1 MADYDLIVIGAGP
14 GGYVAAIRAAQ
25 LGMNVACVEKEES
38 LGGTC
43 LNIGCI
49 PSKALLNSS
58 EKYIEFTKHA
68 EEHGIKS
75 EKINLDLSKLML
87 RKDNIVKKLTS
98 GVGFLFKKNKI
109 THLKGNVSFVDK
121 NNIKIKSSKEIIIS
135 AKNFIIA
142 TGSSAIDIPSI
153 PIDEKNIVS
162 STGALS
168 LSSVP
173 KTMLVVGGGYIGLEM
188 GSVWSRLGSKV
199 MVIEALNRIVPNMDG
214 EIASQYMKSLQK
226 QGLEFKLLHKLIS
239 AKSNKNEVEVEIQSL
254 NDNKKSKEKFN
265 IVLMSVGRKPNTEGL
280 GLEKIGIKLNDQ
292 KSIKIDK
299 QYKTN
304 VEGIYA
310 IGDVAP
316 GPMLAHKAEEEGV
329 ACVEIIN
336 GQKSHINYDTIPAIV
351 YTNPEIAWAGLTETE
366 AKANAIKV
374 EVTRYPWAASGRAQA
389 IGATDGLTK
398 LLIDPDTDRVLGCG
412 IVGVGAGEL
421 IAEAVLAIEMGCE
434 ARDITEAIHPHPT
447 LSETVMN
454 AGELFFGSAVEMY
467 KPKRS

>member
-87 RKDNIVKKLTS
+87 RKDKIVKKLTS

-121 NNIKIKSSKEIIIS
+121 SNIKIKSSKEITIS

-173 KTMLVVGGGYIGLEM
+173 QTMLVVGGGYIGLEM

-199 MVIEALNRIVPNMDG
+199 IVIEALDRIVPNMDG
-214 EIASQYMKSLQK
+214 EIASQFLKSLQK

-280 GLEKIGIKLNDQ
+280 GLEKIGVKLNDQ

-310 IGDVAP
+310 IGDVVP

-351 YTNPEIAWAGLTETE
+351 YTNPEVASVGKTEE
-366 AKANAIKV
+366 QLKELKIEYKVGKFPFMAN
-374 EVTRYPWAASGRAQA
+374 GRALTTSA
-389 IGATDGLTK
+389 SEGFVKILADKKTDSILGAHIIGHD
-398 LLIDPDTDRVLGCG
+398 
-412 IVGVGAGEL
+412 AGQL
-421 IAEAVLAIEMGCE
+421 IAEVVTTMEFGGSAEDIARICHAHPTTSEAVKE
-434 ARDITEAIHPHPT
+434 AAMNVEGRAIHI
-447 LSETVMN
+447 
-454 AGELFFGSAVEMY
+454 
-467 KPKRS
+467 

>member
-1 MADYDLIVIGAGP
+1 MVDYDLIVIGAGP

-25 LGMNVACVEKEES
+25 LGMNVACVEKEVS

-87 RKDNIVKKLTS
+87 RKDKIVKKLTS

-121 NNIKIKSSKEIIIS
+121 SNIKIKSSKEITIS

-142 TGSSAIDIPSI
+142 TGSSTIDIPSI

-199 MVIEALNRIVPNMDG
+199 IVIEALDRIVPNMDG
-214 EIASQYMKSLQK
+214 EIASQFMKSLQK

-254 NDNKKSKEKFN
+254 NNNKKSKETFN

-280 GLEKIGIKLNDQ
+280 GLEKIGVKLNDQ

-351 YTNPEIAWAGLTETE
+351 YTNPEVASVGKTEE
-366 AKANAIKV
+366 QLKELKIEYKVGKFPFMAN
-374 EVTRYPWAASGRAQA
+374 GRALTTSA
-389 IGATDGLTK
+389 SEGFVKILADKKTDSILGAHIIGHD
-398 LLIDPDTDRVLGCG
+398 
-412 IVGVGAGEL
+412 AGQL
-421 IAEAVLAIEMGCE
+421 IAEVVTTMEFGGSAEDIARICHAHPTTSEAVKE
-434 ARDITEAIHPHPT
+434 AAMNVDGRAIHI
-447 LSETVMN
+447 
-454 AGELFFGSAVEMY
+454 
-467 KPKRS
+467 